1 MVVARLQVPLVGA
14 RLAVRSEC
22 REGRV
27 SAVRPWK
34 ASVSGSSVS
43 LARSRRTGCV
53 GRVSKLQVVA
63 GPQIEPDTDGSALD
77 FPQALETIIA
87 VKFSECFRVI
97 IPEFHDSN
105 SIAYLNSDEWM
116 KPGPSR
122 RPDIFP
128 EFQPIKPPLPQP
140 MPGDPEEPEEEFFEE
155 EEERDPDD
163 PDQEPPP
170 EEE

>member
-1 MVVARLQVPLVGA
+1 MSVVARLHVPLVGA
-14 RLAVRSEC
+14 RASVRSEC

-27 SAVRPWK
+27 STVRPWK
-34 ASVSGSSVS
+34 ASVSGSSLS
-43 LARSRRTGCV
+43 ITGSRRTGV
-53 GRVSKLQVVA
+53 TGRVSKLHVVA

-77 FPQALETIIA
+77 FPQ
-87 VKFSECFRVI
+87 
-97 IPEFHDSN
+97 
-105 SIAYLNSDEWM
+105 EWM

-155 EEERDPDD
+155 EEEIDPDD